1 MKKLLIALLLCL
13 ITFPAYAK
21 LTIFGVELEDLHI
34 NTVKGHLYESAR
46 LRVEQGKEDHS
57 DLFARATDWMMKL
70 HKNEKTFDIGEMN
83 QQEAKVISSSIY
95 FISRV
100 ERGEFIPD
108 IMPATIG
115 IWIELG
121 QLVVIDKSK
130 DSWILKIKVKKR
142 IRRK

>member
-1 MKKLLIALLLCL
+1 MKKVLLTLLLCL
-13 ITFPAYAK
+13 IAFPVSAK
-21 LTIFGVELEDLHI
+21 LTIFGAELEDLHI
-34 NTVKGHLYESAR
+34 DTVKGHLHESTR
-46 LRVEQGKEDHS
+46 LRAEQGKEDHS
-57 DLFARATDWMMKL
+57 DLFARSVQWMIKL
-70 HKNEKTFDIGEMN
+70 HKNEKTFDIGEIN
-83 QQEAKVISSSIY
+83 QQEAKVIASSIY

-108 IMPATIG
+108 IMPATVG

-121 QLVVIDKSK
+121 RLVVIDKSK